1 MKKSLTIFF
10 AILCS
15 WHLYAQLPVIPVP
28 QTATMDTYGININ
41 PQTHSSTP
49 SPFIKR
55 AQSNAYDPNELER
68 RNQRTQQEINAAGH
82 ITGYHQISWDLARW
96 QFDKLQSKQDNHP
109 SVEDFSSQ
117 RAQFRGWKDGI
128 RGSFKNPWKAIRW
141 QYKSVPGMTK
151 WFLSN

>member
-10 AILCS
+10 TILCS

-68 RNQRTQQEINAAGH
+68 RNQRTQQEINAAVSMMREIKSLKEEGIIKKSGNK
-82 ITGYHQISWDLARW
+82 ITLLH
-96 QFDKLQSKQDNHP
+96 K
-109 SVEDFSSQ
+109 
-117 RAQFRGWKDGI
+117 
-128 RGSFKNPWKAIRW
+128 
-141 QYKSVPGMTK
+141 
-151 WFLSN
+151 